1 MRTLFAG
8 FLLPSSGEREKEE
21 TDKEQE
27 KGEVQAEIQVQGMG
41 LLFVLSSQGGGER
54 PIIDRFGRKGTRMG
68 RLLLQDRMG
77 QVVQSVVEFGDLFLN
92 GRDPLLDQAGEL
104 QLRRFRGRVCS
115 HLEKV
120 GCNVDLGEGICEPL
134 QDGFDVLHLVEA
146 FPCSDVAPTRF
157 SN

>member
-1 MRTLFAG
+1 M
-8 FLLPSSGEREKEE
+8 
-21 TDKEQE
+21 
-27 KGEVQAEIQVQGMG
+27 
-41 LLFVLSSQGGGER
+41 
-54 PIIDRFGRKGTRMG
+54 FG
-68 RLLLQDRMG
+68 LLLQDRMG
-77 QVVQSVVEFGDLFLN
+77 QVVQSVIEFGDLFLN

-157 SN
+157 SNRTCAHDGPRPPELNCAGWRMMSVPILHHGARDVPRRGGKGTAQAENHKLLFFNRKIKKITSGA